1 LFAVAAN
8 DAVFQQG
15 FRLRATKEVVP
26 ISPWMLNRRSIRLSA
41 FISIYVMIACLP
53 TFVLLTFHGSTH
65 VRFIHQAFQVC
76 LGLTNGTVISL
87 VDPLKATA
95 LLLEDYVLNLFA

>member
-1 LFAVAAN
+1 MA
-8 DAVFQQG
+8 
-15 FRLRATKEVVP
+15 
-26 ISPWMLNRRSIRLSA
+26 LNKG
-41 FISIYVMIACLP
+41 FISIYVMIACVP

-65 VRFIHQAFQVC
+65 NSFHSPCQAFQVC